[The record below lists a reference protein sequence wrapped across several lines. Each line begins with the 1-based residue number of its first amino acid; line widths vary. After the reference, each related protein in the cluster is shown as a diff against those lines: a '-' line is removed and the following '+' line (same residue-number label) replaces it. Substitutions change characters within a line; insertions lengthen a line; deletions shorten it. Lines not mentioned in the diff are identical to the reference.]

1 MARAAPPPSFIFSA
15 PAGNGMTRKFTV
27 SYEDREYTVERG
39 APPAA
44 AAEGGGSPPGGDR
57 WYITLGPKA
66 ITSLEA
72 QDGESDADLR
82 GRIRAWL
89 AAHPEMP
96 DAEDIV
102 LGGG

>member
-1 MARAAPPPSFIFSA
+1 
-15 PAGNGMTRKFTV
+15 MTAKFTLT
-27 SYEDREYTVERG
+27 YDNREYTVERG
-39 APPAA
+39 APAEV

-72 QDGESDADLR
+72 RAGEDDAELR
-82 GRIRAWL
+82 ARIRAWL
-89 AAHPEMP
+89 DAHPEMP